1 MNKTDE
7 FLKNHRLMASDVDI
21 DNLVKV
27 FLEDMKDGLAGREGA
42 LRMIPTFIEAENDFL
57 REVPVLA
64 IDAGGTNFRASLVRF
79 SSSGE
84 FETGEIIN
92 RKMPGLEKEIS
103 SDEFFRII
111 AEYVRP
117 LADKAERIGFCFSY
131 PTEILPSRDGRL
143 LQFCKEVKAPE
154 VVGKLIGKNLLE
166 ALGTPDK
173 PIVIL
178 NDTVATLLAGKSV
191 SINESYDSF
200 IGFILGTGTNTCYI
214 EQNINIVKRQDLN
227 PENSQIIN
235 IESGNFK
242 KAVRTDLDIIFDNST
257 FDPGNYIFEKM
268 ISGGY
273 FGGLSLTVLKAAAR
287 KGVFSAKAA
296 EQLSGLTDLSTNDAN
311 YFVSNP
317 FSEANLF
324 PPTNMCPEANPFPE
338 SNPLHRCFKDKEDAA
353 KCSEVINALIER
365 AAKLVAAN
373 LAAVILSTGKGKS
386 VNSPVLIT
394 VEGTTF
400 YKMHDFRNKFEGF
413 FNGFLSGER
422 KRYVEFKEVPQ
433 SGLTGAA
440 LAGLI
445 L

>member
-7 FLKNHRLMASDVDI
+7 FLKNHKLRASDVDM
-21 DNLVKV
+21 DYLVEV
-27 FLEDMKDGLAGREGA
+27 FLGDMKDGLAGREGA
-42 LRMIPTFIEAENDFL
+42 LRMIPTYIEAENDFL

-64 IDAGGTNFRASLVRF
+64 IDAGGTNFRASLISFR
-79 SSSGE
+79 STGRIES
-84 FETGEIIN
+84 GEIIS
-92 RKMPGLEKEIS
+92 RRMPGLGKEIS
-103 SDEFFRII
+103 AKEFFGTI
-111 AEYVRP
+111 AGYVKP

-131 PTEILPSRDGRL
+131 PTEILPTRDGRL
-143 LQFCKEVKAPE
+143 IQFCKEVKAPE

-166 ALGTPDK
+166 TLGTPDK

-191 SINESYDSF
+191 SINKSYDSF

-214 EQNINIVKRQDLN
+214 EQNVNIVKKQDLN
-227 PENSQIIN
+227 PKKSQIIN

-242 KAVRTDLDIIFDNST
+242 KAPRTDLDIIFDNST
-257 FDPGNYIFEKM
+257 FDPGNYMFEKM

-273 FGGLSLTVLKAAAR
+273 FGGLCLTVLKAAAGEGLFAVETGER
-287 KGVFSAKAA
+287 
-296 EQLSGLTDLSTNDAN
+296 LSELTDLSTNDAN
-311 YFVSNP
+311 DFISNP
-317 FSEANLF
+317 SR
-324 PPTNMCPEANPFPE
+324 EANP
-338 SNPLHRCFKDKEDAA
+338 LRKCFRYNGEAGI
-353 KCSEVINALIER
+353 CSEIISVLNER

-373 LAAVILSTGKGKS
+373 LAAVVLRTGKGKS
-386 VNSPVLIT
+386 LNSPVLIT

-400 YKMHDFRNKFEGF
+400 YKMHQLRKKFEGF

-422 KRYVEFKEVPQ
+422 KRYVEFAEVPN